1 MEMKIWPV
9 AAAWLLLAPAA
20 FSQEE
25 RDQSRAGASPN
36 DQGDFTAAW
45 AHRAREK
52 RAARKQNAT
61 QAQVGAFAA
70 DPAHPYFGIVRVKM
84 FELLRDGQASSMQQ
98 AYDLA
103 VSQTPNLPA
112 IPP

>member
-1 MEMKIWPV
+1 VDMKIWPV
-9 AAAWLLLAPAA
+9 AAAWLLLAPAG
-20 FSQEE
+20 FSQPE
-25 RDQSRAGASPN
+25 RDQSRAGVSPN
-36 DQGDFTAAW
+36 DRGDFTAEW
-45 AHRAREK
+45 TERVREK
-52 RAARKQNAT
+52 KAARKQNET

-70 DPAHPYFGIVRVKM
+70 DPAHPYFGIVRGKM